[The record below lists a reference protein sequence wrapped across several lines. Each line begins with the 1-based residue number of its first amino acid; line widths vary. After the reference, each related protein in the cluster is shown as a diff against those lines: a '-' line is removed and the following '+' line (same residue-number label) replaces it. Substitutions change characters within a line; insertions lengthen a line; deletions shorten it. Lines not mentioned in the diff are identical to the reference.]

1 MHILHI
7 PAWYKTPD
15 FPLMGNFFEEQI
27 RAIGRRGHRNGVIF
41 PEYTFSYRA
50 KTDSYALKEPVIYD
64 DEGITTLHFKTK
76 PSLPVKYFNT
86 INMKIFKK
94 RVLENLEKYLQIA
107 GKPDIIHAHGVY
119 MGGISARII
128 SEKLKIPF
136 VNTEQFSGLIVGNLH
151 QNAAFKKELYQT
163 FQKVSKFITCSTAFR
178 NQLMNKYDFA
188 ESKFELIPNM
198 VKDDFFENPKPAP
211 PIDTFHFLCI
221 GYLNKNKN
229 HQLLFEAFAKLKK
242 KYANISLKLVGGGAL
257 KAELLDLARSLEINQ
272 EVDFLGNIS
281 RAAVKKQID
290 LCHVVIST
298 SRIETFGIN
307 LIEALACGRPII
319 ATNSGGPSDTVK
331 PNLGIL
337 VEEHSPTEVAL
348 AMENLLVNYEDYPS
362 DELRKHCRK
371 SYKEE
376 VIAERIEL
384 LYKRVISEKK
394 AFN

>member
-27 RAIGRRGHRNGVIF
+27 RAIGRRGHKNGVIF

-50 KTDSYALKEPVIYD
+50 KTDNYALKELVIYD
-64 DEGITTLHFKTK
+64 DNGITTLHFKTK

-128 SEKLKIPF
+128 SEKLRIPF

-151 QNAAFKKELYQT
+151 KNTAFKKELDKT

-178 NQLMNKYDFA
+178 SQLIDKYGFA
-188 ESKFELIPNM
+188 ESKFALIPNM

-211 PIDTFHFLCI
+211 PIDIFQFLCI

-229 HQLLFEAFAKLKK
+229 HRLLFEAFAKLKK
-242 KYANISLKLVGGGAL
+242 KYANVRLKLVGGGEL
-257 KAELLDLARSLEINQ
+257 KEELDVFARELQIDKEI
-272 EVDFLGNIS
+272 DFLGNIS

-290 LCHVVIST
+290 FCHVVIST

-319 ATNSGGPSDTVK
+319 ATNSGGPADTVK

-337 VEEHSPTEVAL
+337 VEEHSSKEVAL
-348 AMENLLVNYEDYPS
+348 AMENLLLNYTNYPS
-362 DELRKHCRK
+362 DELMEHCRK

-376 VIAERIEL
+376 VIAEQIEL
-384 LYKRVISEKK
+384 LYKKVLSGEKE
-394 AFN
+394 ND